1 LHTAHIFIHQST
13 DSFPSFVLPIALG
26 TAFFYWNP
34 TVFTGN
40 TVNYGE
46 FVNPIITTQ
55 KQDNLVLA
63 GLRLGLKNRQ
73 VGEKWVSDDCSY
85 LCKGLTVL
93 IKIKKSWCLTNN
105 IMTIEQVSD
114 TLLLNR

>member
-1 LHTAHIFIHQST
+1 MNSKKELWVLLA
-13 DSFPSFVLPIALG
+13 SFVLPIALF
-26 TAFFYWNP
+26 AQW
-34 TVFTGN
+34 V
-40 TVNYGE
+40 
-46 FVNPIITTQ
+46 ISL
-55 KQDNLVLA
+55 NLVLA